1 MRSECVKEKIENAV
15 AIVGKVSGKQMN
27 LPVLSCI
34 KISAEKN
41 AITLSATNLDMA
53 VEYTLPAKVTKEGV
67 IAVPANILSSL
78 LSSLGNEA
86 NVTLETFQ
94 GNLRIVSS
102 KSSTVI
108 KALPHDDFPVIQ
120 HIEGGTPIKI
130 SSKDLITGL
139 SSVSTY
145 CSTSAVKA
153 ELASV
158 FIYGHDSELYF
169 VATDS
174 FRLGEKRFKMKNVP
188 DIKVLIP
195 SRNVTEIIRAFNG
208 VSETIEMVIGDH
220 QVALRSPGVYI
231 TSRTVEGTFPDYKQ
245 IIPKEKKTD
254 VILLKEDLLQV
265 LKALSVFSDKFNQLH
280 LTVLPSEK
288 RLEVSTKNSDVGE
301 SHHSP
306 KATISGEPLEV
317 NFNIRYLLDCL
328 PIISTDSLSLEFNG
342 SGRPLLMKGIGDTSF
357 LYLVMPMNK

>member
-1 MRSECVKEKIENAV
+1 MC
-15 AIVGKVSGKQMN
+15 
-27 LPVLSCI
+27 
-34 KISAEKN
+34 
-41 AITLSATNLDMA
+41 
-53 VEYTLPAKVTKEGV
+53 
-67 IAVPANILSSL
+67 
-78 LSSLGNEA
+78 
-86 NVTLETFQ
+86 
-94 GNLRIVSS
+94 S

-108 KALPHDDFPVIQ
+108 KAFPHDDFPVIQ
-120 HIEGGTPIKI
+120 HIEGGIGIKLPA
-130 SSKDLITGL
+130 KDLINGL

-158 FIYGHDSELYF
+158 FVYGNDGEINF

-174 FRLGEKRFKMKNVP
+174 FRLGEKRFKVKNIP
-188 DIKVLIP
+188 DIKFLIP
-195 SRNVTEIIRAFNG
+195 ARNVGEIIRAFSGSN
-208 VSETIEMVIGDH
+208 ETIEMIVGDH
-220 QVALRSPGVYI
+220 QVALRAPGIYI
-231 TSRTVEGTFPDYKQ
+231 ISRTVEGIFPDYKQ

-254 VILLKEDLLQV
+254 IILLKEDLVQV

-280 LTVLPSEK
+280 LAVLPGEK
-288 RLEVSTKNSDVGE
+288 RLEISTKNNDVGE